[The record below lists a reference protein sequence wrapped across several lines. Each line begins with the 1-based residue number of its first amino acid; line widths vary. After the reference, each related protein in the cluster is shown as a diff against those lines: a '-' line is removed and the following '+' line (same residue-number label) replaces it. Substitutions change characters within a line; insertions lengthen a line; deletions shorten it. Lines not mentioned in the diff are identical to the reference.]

1 MRIGDA
7 CRILTGYTS
16 RGRLQPA
23 EQGGSLVLQL
33 GDVALDG
40 HVDPDRLTRVAFD
53 DLPKRYLVGL
63 GDVIFRSRGV
73 PNIAVALDDRFV
85 ERPVAVLP
93 LFVLRPK
100 PEIILPEYLAWVI
113 NQPTS
118 QRHFDR
124 VARGTTMRMVPRS
137 GLEILEISVPSIE
150 TQRRIVAIDALAER
164 ERTLSILAA
173 NKRRTSPAKSS
184 TIRQR
189 EQIRTRY
196 EKGRRNDGPKHPAT
210 RHPVRTTP
218 DQPDHA
224 AASQPD
230 RLGRLRHLPRRRRC
244 RSVQGLHPRDAV
256 PQVHLGPVERPRG
269 ALPRAVQR
277 RRGPDQTQTQAR
289 ALRPAR
295 RRELLRTVRTAW
307 RSEHRRVDQRC
318 PGEDRGRK
326 PFEARRR
333 VPQYRLQLGS

>member
-1 MRIGDA
+1 MIQHFKHMRIGDA

-173 NKRRTSPAKSS
+173 NKRRTLTGKILYDQA
-184 TIRQR
+184 
-189 EQIRTRY
+189 ERT
-196 EKGRRNDGPKHPAT
+196 DS
-210 RHPVRTTP
+210 
-218 DQPDHA
+218 D
-224 AASQPD
+224 
-230 RLGRLRHLPRRRRC
+230 
-244 RSVQGLHPRDAV
+244 
-256 PQVHLGPVERPRG
+256 
-269 ALPRAVQR
+269 
-277 RRGPDQTQTQAR
+277 
-289 ALRPAR
+289 ALR
-295 RRELLRTVRTAW
+295 E
-307 RSEHRRVDQRC
+307 
-318 PGEDRGRK
+318 RK
-326 PFEARRR
+326 TK
-333 VPQYRLQLGS
+333 

>member
-1 MRIGDA
+1 M
-7 CRILTGYTS
+7 
-16 RGRLQPA
+16 
-23 EQGGSLVLQL
+23 
-33 GDVALDG
+33 DG

-173 NKRRTSPAKSS
+173 NKRRTLTGKILYDQA
-184 TIRQR
+184 
-189 EQIRTRY
+189 ERT
-196 EKGRRNDGPKHPAT
+196 DS
-210 RHPVRTTP
+210 
-218 DQPDHA
+218 D
-224 AASQPD
+224 
-230 RLGRLRHLPRRRRC
+230 
-244 RSVQGLHPRDAV
+244 
-256 PQVHLGPVERPRG
+256 
-269 ALPRAVQR
+269 
-277 RRGPDQTQTQAR
+277 
-289 ALRPAR
+289 ALR
-295 RRELLRTVRTAW
+295 E
-307 RSEHRRVDQRC
+307 
-318 PGEDRGRK
+318 RK
-326 PFEARRR
+326 TK
-333 VPQYRLQLGS
+333 